1 MAAFE
6 INERKLERATSHLV
20 RRTFEDDKRDLGMVA
35 RITAPPL
42 LLAASVALLLF
53 ALLARL

>member
-1 MAAFE
+1 MD
-6 INERKLERATSHLV
+6 ERKLKRATAHLA
-20 RRTFEDDKRDLGMVA
+20 RRTLEDDKRDLGMVA

-53 ALLARL
+53 ALLARP

>member
-6 INERKLERATSHLV
+6 IDDRKLRRALPPTP
-20 RRTFEDDKRDLGMVA
+20 RTFDDDIRDLKMVGLL
-35 RITAPPL
+35 IAPPL

-53 ALLARL
+53 SLLAIL